1 MDAGAPALT
10 CGASMTAYSFQPTA
24 PLASDGAAL
33 SRVLERAG
41 VTRTSTL
48 RVTGPAGPMAAI
60 WLERH
65 GYEHAAYVHTHWI
78 ATMEPVEALLIPQTC
93 GTDALTGLLRGG
105 GGLRQDGILIVQ
117 VQQDSDTLAILLRS
131 LGFEIEQRVHEA
143 GRQVCIARRRGLDGF
158 KKAA

>member
-1 MDAGAPALT
+1 
-10 CGASMTAYSFQPTA
+10 MTAYSFQPAA

-33 SRVLERAG
+33 SRVLEQAG
-41 VTRTSTL
+41 VTRTSTV

-78 ATMEPVEALLIPQTC
+78 ATMEPVDALLVPQACGTEALA
-93 GTDALTGLLRGG
+93 DLLRGG
-105 GGLRQDGILIVQ
+105 CGLRQDGILIAQ
-117 VQQDSDTLAILLRS
+117 VQQDTDTLAIVLRS
-131 LGFEIEQRVHEA
+131 LGFDMDHCLHEA
-143 GRQVCIARRRGLDGF
+143 GRQVCIARRRDFDGF